1 MLTIDSYNDGEFDPS
16 VPHDEPD
23 NPEPPPTEEDRQLT
37 SRAPGSELAVV
48 DAAWQRGR
56 TAARSQRAAAKADAA
71 GALGSPESNSPPA
84 ATSPAAA
91 SSAPA
96 STDAAAAARGSPRP
110 AEPATTPME
119 TDEPHAAPPP
129 AAATSGEAG
138 GEGEGEGAAAIS
150 GEGGTTVPE
159 EDVTESDL
167 FISED
172 GEQEEGGGALSSPLT
187 QALTPNPR
195 L

>member
-1 MLTIDSYNDGEFDPS
+1 MVLTIDSYKNGEFDPS
-16 VPHDEPD
+16 VPSGEPETA
-23 NPEPPPTEEDRQLT
+23 EPPPTEEDRQLA

-48 DAAWQRGR
+48 DAARQRG
-56 TAARSQRAAAKADAA
+56 TPAARSKRAAERA
-71 GALGSPESNSPPA
+71 GAASPEPTSPPA
-84 ATSPAAA
+84 AASPAAA

-96 STDAAAAARGSPRP
+96 SLDAAAAARGSPRP
-110 AEPATTPME
+110 AEPATTSMD
-119 TDEPHAAPPP
+119 TDEPHAAPPS

-138 GEGEGEGAAAIS
+138 GEGAGEGAAAIS

-187 QALTPNPR
+187 QALTPNPP